1 MHWLLGFYMW
11 LFVHR
16 PFEYYTALG
25 DLQIERV
32 YMLLM
37 IVAWILTPGK
47 GLVLNRLHG
56 ALAAF
61 MAAVTVCW
69 LASPWHELCGD
80 VVESLAKVMV
90 FYFLFVTS
98 VRDERGLQRMLTA
111 YLVATG
117 LYMAHSIAE
126 FINGRHEF
134 RMGIVRMVG
143 VDITFRDPNSF
154 ASTLLLALV
163 MTLPFWA
170 RAKNLSA
177 RLPLIAFSLGA
188 CGCILLT
195 GSRTGFVGL
204 AVVGLFGILVS
215 KANKLVMLS
224 LAGGAAIGVLA
235 LPGPLQD
242 RFLTLIDPS
251 RGPANAQESAEGR
264 LMGLTD
270 GWELFETSP
279 IVGIGPSAF
288 PLATG
293 KGFNPHNLYGQVLA
307 ETGITGT
314 AAFLAILLCFL
325 LNWREARRLYR
336 NHPDW
341 PHDLAWHT
349 CRATGLAVILLLFL
363 GMAGH
368 NLYRYIWIW
377 LAAFQTTALHCPRE
391 KARVPERSTGPGP
404 AHRIPSLP
412 GPRRFGSFPPPQ
424 PA

>member
-1 MHWLLGFYMW
+1 MHWLLGIYIW

-37 IVAWILTPGK
+37 IVAWLVLPGK
-47 GLVLNRLHG
+47 VLVLNRLHG

-61 MAAVTVCW
+61 MAAVVLCW
-69 LASPWHELCGD
+69 LASPWRDQCGD
-80 VVESLAKVMV
+80 VVESVAKVMV
-90 FYFLFVTS
+90 FYVLFVTS
-98 VRDERGLQRMLTA
+98 VHDEAGLQRMLTA
-111 YLVATG
+111 YLGATG
-117 LYMAHSIAE
+117 LYMAHSIVE
-126 FINGRHEF
+126 FINGRHEY
-134 RMGIVRMVG
+134 RMSIVRMVG
-143 VDITFRDPNSF
+143 VDNTFRDPNSF

-163 MTLPFWA
+163 MTLPFWG

-177 RLPLIAFSLGA
+177 KLLLLAFCLPA

-204 AVVGLFGILVS
+204 LVVGLFGVLVS

-224 LAGGAAIGVLA
+224 LATLALVGVLA

-264 LMGLTD
+264 LTGLTD
-270 GWELFETSP
+270 GLDLFGSSP
-279 IVGIGPSAF
+279 LLGIGPSAF

-293 KGFNPHNLYGQVLA
+293 KGFNPHILYGQVLS
-307 ETGITGT
+307 ETGLVGT
-314 AAFLAILLCFL
+314 TAFLLILVCFWR
-325 LNWREARRLYR
+325 NWREIRRLYQD
-336 NHPDW
+336 HPDW
-341 PHDLAWHT
+341 PKDLVWRT
-349 CRATGLAVILLLFL
+349 GRATGFAVVLLLFL
-363 GMAGH
+363 GLAGH

-377 LAAFQTTALHCPRE
+377 LAAFQAVAVHCARE
-391 KARVPERSTGPGP
+391 KALATDHVAGPVPI
-404 AHRIPSLP
+404 RIPYLRDRRMM
-412 GPRRFGSFPPPQ
+412 GMPRPR

>member
-1 MHWLLGFYMW
+1 MHWLLGIYMW

-25 DLQIERV
+25 DVQIERV
-32 YMLLM
+32 FMLLM
-37 IVAWILTPGK
+37 IVAWFVLPGK
-47 GLVLNRLHG
+47 AMVGNRLHA

-61 MAAVTVCW
+61 MVAVTVCW
-69 LASPWHELCGD
+69 MASPWREQCGD

-90 FYFLFVTS
+90 FYVLFVTS
-98 VRDERGLQRMLTA
+98 VTDEAGLHRMLKA
-111 YLVATG
+111 FLIATG
-117 LYMAHSIAE
+117 LYMFHSILE
-126 FINGRHEF
+126 FLNGRHEF

-154 ASTLLLALV
+154 ASTLLLSLV
-163 MTLPFWA
+163 LTLPFWA
-170 RAKNLSA
+170 KAKSLSERWPLFA
-177 RLPLIAFSLGA
+177 FCLPA

-195 GSRTGFVGL
+195 GSRTGFIGL
-204 AVVGLFGILVS
+204 TVVGFFGILVS

-224 LAGGAAIGVLA
+224 LAATALAGVLA

-242 RFLTLIDPS
+242 RFLTIVDPS

-270 GWELFETSP
+270 GIDLFEQSLLL
-279 IVGIGPSAF
+279 GIGPSAF

-307 ETGITGT
+307 ETGLAGT
-314 AAFLAILLCFL
+314 TAFLFL
-325 LNWREARRLYR
+325 LVCFWQNWREARRLYR
-336 NHPDW
+336 DHPDW
-341 PHDLAWHT
+341 PKDFAWHT
-349 CRATGLAVILLLFL
+349 CRATGMAVILMLLL

-377 LAAFQTTALHCPRE
+377 LAAFQTVALHCARE
-391 KARVPERSTGPGP
+391 KARASEAAALRVRVQDPPPR
-404 AHRIPSLP
+404 
-412 GPRRFGSFPPPQ
+412 PRRFGTPYPRPL

>member
-1 MHWLLGFYMW
+1 MW

-16 PFEYYTALG
+16 PFEVYTALG

-37 IVAWILTPGK
+37 LLIWAVTPGK
-47 GLVLNRLHG
+47 ALVLNRLHG

-61 MAAVTVCW
+61 TTAITICW
-69 LASPWHELCGD
+69 LASPWRDLCQD
-80 VVESLAKVMV
+80 AIENQAKVIV
-90 FYFLFVTS
+90 FYILFITS
-98 VRDERGLQRMLTA
+98 VRDEIGLRRMLAA
-111 YLVATG
+111 YLGATG
-117 LYMAHSIAE
+117 IYMAHSIVE
-126 FINGRHEF
+126 FINGRQEF
-134 RMGIVRMVG
+134 RMGIVRMIG
-143 VDITFRDPNSF
+143 VDVTFHDPNSF

-170 RAKNLSA
+170 QARTLSA
-177 RLPLIAFSLGA
+177 RLPLLAFCLSA

-204 AVVGLFGILVS
+204 AVVGFFGILVS
-215 KANKLVMLS
+215 RANKLVLLS
-224 LAGGAAIGVLA
+224 LGTAAAIGILA

-242 RFLTLIDPS
+242 RFLTIVDPS

-270 GWELFETSP
+270 GLELFERNP
-279 IVGIGPSAF
+279 LLGIGPSAF

-307 ETGITGT
+307 ETGIVGT
-314 AAFLAILLCFL
+314 AAFLAILACFW
-325 LNWREARRLYR
+325 LNWREAKRIYQD
-336 NHPDW
+336 HPEW
-341 PHDLAWHT
+341 PRDLAWHT
-349 CRATGLAVILLLFL
+349 CRATGLAVIVLLFL

-377 LAAFQTTALHCPRE
+377 LAAFQCAALHCARE
-391 KARVPERSTGPGP
+391 KARVDNRVVVRQRYRVPY
-404 AHRIPSLP
+404 LP
-412 GPRRFGSFPPPQ
+412 GPGRTVVLPRPR

>member
-1 MHWLLGFYMW
+1 MHWLLGLYMW

-16 PFEYYTALG
+16 PFEYYPALG

-37 IVAWILTPGK
+37 LVAWALAPGK
-47 GLVLNRLHG
+47 RLVLNRLHG
-56 ALAAF
+56 ALFAF

-69 LASPWHELCGD
+69 LCSPWRDDCGD
-80 VVESLAKVMV
+80 VVENLAKVMV
-90 FYFLFVTS
+90 FYILFVTS
-98 VRDERGLQRMLTA
+98 VLDERGLQRMLTA
-111 YLVATG
+111 YLGATG
-117 LYMAHSIAE
+117 LYMAHSILE
-126 FINGRHEF
+126 YINGRYEF

-170 RAKNLSA
+170 KTKSLSD
-177 RLPLIAFSLGA
+177 RLPLLAFCLAA
-188 CGCILLT
+188 CVCILLT

-224 LAGGAAIGVLA
+224 LAGGAAIGMLA

-242 RFLTLIDPS
+242 RFMTLVDPS

-264 LMGLTD
+264 LTGLTD
-270 GWELFETSP
+270 GWDLFESSP
-279 IVGIGPSAF
+279 LVGIGPSAF

-307 ETGITGT
+307 ETGIVGT
-314 AAFLAILLCFL
+314 VAFLAILACFWR
-325 LNWREARRLYR
+325 NWREGQRLYR
-336 NHPDW
+336 DHPDW
-341 PHDLAWHT
+341 PRDLTWHI
-349 CRATGLAVILLLFL
+349 CRATGLAVVLLLFL

-368 NLYRYIWIW
+368 NLYRYIWFW
-377 LAAFQTTALHCPRE
+377 LAAFQTTALHCARE
-391 KARVPERSTGPGP
+391 KARTTG
-404 AHRIPSLP
+404 RIRVRAPVRLPYLP
-412 GPRRFGSFPPPQ
+412 GPRPAAAFPPPR